1 MKVRNLAML
10 FVLMV
15 GIFSGCAVMNTSMQE
30 TAETVKPGHPKF
42 GVEYGYGLDLTSTML
57 VTSVESTTFDA
68 KTLLSLPVYGMKAG
82 IGLTDE
88 MDING
93 KVWVSLG
100 GVGTKIYLK
109 HRLPYGS
116 ENVSTAVAP
125 GLTFVTTESEEEE
138 GAIDIADIKSYG
150 CEIPLLVTYRVG
162 EALTFTGMARYSADF
177 ISIEQ
182 PGIEEIKI
190 EEAFMLNRFGFVG
203 GLSLEFGPFYLR
215 PEVGVEMATPKNGT
229 FGAAPI
235 FAIGAGFDF

>member
-1 MKVRNLAML
+1 MKVRFLTIAVLIL
-10 FVLMV
+10 FL
-15 GIFSGCAVMNTSMQE
+15 SGCAVMNTSMQE

-42 GVEYGYGLDLTSTML
+42 GVEYGYGLDLTSTMII
-57 VTSVESTTFDA
+57 TSVESSTFDA

-100 GVGTKIYLK
+100 GVGFKGYLK

-116 ENVSTAVAP
+116 ENVTIAIAP
-125 GLTFVTTESEEEE
+125 GLTYVTTESDEEE
-138 GAIDIADIKSYG
+138 GVIDIADIRSYG
-150 CEIPLLVTYRVG
+150 FEIPFLATYRVG
-162 EALTFTGMARYSADF
+162 KALAFTGMARYSADF

-182 PGIEEIKI
+182 PGIEEINI
-190 EEAFMLNRFGFVG
+190 DEAFMLNRFGVVG
-203 GLSLEFGPFYLR
+203 GLSLELGPLYLR
-215 PEVGVEMATPKNGT
+215 PEVGVEMASPKNGT

-235 FAIGAGFDF
+235 FAIGAGFDFK